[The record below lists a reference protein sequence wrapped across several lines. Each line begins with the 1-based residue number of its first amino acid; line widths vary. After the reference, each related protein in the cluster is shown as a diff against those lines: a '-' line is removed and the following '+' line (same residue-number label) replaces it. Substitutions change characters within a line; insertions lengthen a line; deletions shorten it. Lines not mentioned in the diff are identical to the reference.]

1 MTLRLAALQLIAIAP
16 ARCYHTELHH
26 LGPRRLLGPLRA
38 AVVATEEDRSEAVPT
53 AATGG
58 FGSADGGARGFGEWQ
73 EEDEDEDEEID
84 SGMTPEQRRA
94 WRRTVMTRWAKLVQ
108 EKGGDAGAEGGE
120 VVAAFDRVSLR
131 LGERLVLAP
140 QSWAVRRGQRL
151 GVLGESGCSYS
162 DFLRRAALQREAMEQ
177 VLLLVGANGAGK
189 STLLRVAAGE
199 WPLLAGEVAR
209 NCDDAAHRVS
219 GGASAWEWI
228 CGEAAGLGEGAVR
241 RALRQM
247 GFPATAQRKP
257 VSALS
262 GGERTRLCIASMLL
276 SRANL
281 LVLDEPTN
289 HLDLRAR
296 EYLGDALRSFDGAVL
311 LVSHDRAFAAHVA
324 TRAVF
329 VSLSMRRMHGMMHR
343 TRTLTFASSQR
354 KVAELRGG
362 RLHAEQGDYRAY
374 IERRDELRARIDR
387 RAVSAG
393 LPAEGGERG
402 GTDGASSDRPSKRA
416 ARRRRSSR

>member
-1 MTLRLAALQLIAIAP
+1 MPDPHPDIPTSTRDDTHSAVSGCTAAALAALAHSREALSTLHE
-16 ARCYHTELHH
+16 ARS
-26 LGPRRLLGPLRA
+26 P
-38 AVVATEEDRSEAVPT
+38 
-53 AATGG
+53 
-58 FGSADGGARGFGEWQ
+58 
-73 EEDEDEDEEID
+73 
-84 SGMTPEQRRA
+84 
-94 WRRTVMTRWAKLVQ
+94 RTVPRV
-108 EKGGDAGAEGGE
+108 DA
-120 VVAAFDRVSLR
+120 
-131 LGERLVLAP
+131 P
-140 QSWAVRRGQRL
+140 
-151 GVLGESGCSYS
+151 
-162 DFLRRAALQREAMEQ
+162 
-177 VLLLVGANGAGK
+177 
-189 STLLRVAAGE
+189 
-199 WPLLAGEVAR
+199 
-209 NCDDAAHRVS
+209 
-219 GGASAWEWI
+219 
-228 CGEAAGLGEGAVR
+228 
-241 RALRQM
+241 

-324 TRAVF
+324 TR
-329 VSLSMRRMHGMMHR
+329 
-343 TRTLTFASSQR
+343 
-354 KVAELRGG
+354 VAELRGG

>member
-1 MTLRLAALQLIAIAP
+1 MQ
-16 ARCYHTELHH
+16 
-26 LGPRRLLGPLRA
+26 
-38 AVVATEEDRSEAVPT
+38 
-53 AATGG
+53 
-58 FGSADGGARGFGEWQ
+58 
-73 EEDEDEDEEID
+73 
-84 SGMTPEQRRA
+84 
-94 WRRTVMTRWAKLVQ
+94 
-108 EKGGDAGAEGGE
+108 
-120 VVAAFDRVSLR
+120 
-131 LGERLVLAP
+131 
-140 QSWAVRRGQRL
+140 
-151 GVLGESGCSYS
+151 
-162 DFLRRAALQREAMEQ
+162 
-177 VLLLVGANGAGK
+177 
-189 STLLRVAAGE
+189 
-199 WPLLAGEVAR
+199 
-209 NCDDAAHRVS
+209 
-219 GGASAWEWI
+219 
-228 CGEAAGLGEGAVR
+228 
-241 RALRQM
+241 
-247 GFPATAQRKP
+247 
-257 VSALS
+257 
-262 GGERTRLCIASMLL
+262 
-276 SRANL
+276 
-281 LVLDEPTN
+281 DEPTN

-324 TRAVF
+324 TRVAEASRRMRPSSRLRPIVCSREAVF

>member
-1 MTLRLAALQLIAIAP
+1 
-16 ARCYHTELHH
+16 
-26 LGPRRLLGPLRA
+26 
-38 AVVATEEDRSEAVPT
+38 
-53 AATGG
+53 
-58 FGSADGGARGFGEWQ
+58 
-73 EEDEDEDEEID
+73 
-84 SGMTPEQRRA
+84 
-94 WRRTVMTRWAKLVQ
+94 
-108 EKGGDAGAEGGE
+108 
-120 VVAAFDRVSLR
+120 
-131 LGERLVLAP
+131 
-140 QSWAVRRGQRL
+140 
-151 GVLGESGCSYS
+151 
-162 DFLRRAALQREAMEQ
+162 
-177 VLLLVGANGAGK
+177 
-189 STLLRVAAGE
+189 
-199 WPLLAGEVAR
+199 
-209 NCDDAAHRVS
+209 
-219 GGASAWEWI
+219 
-228 CGEAAGLGEGAVR
+228 
-241 RALRQM
+241 M

-324 TRAVF
+324 TR
-329 VSLSMRRMHGMMHR
+329 
-343 TRTLTFASSQR
+343 
-354 KVAELRGG
+354 VAELRGG